1 MTHVRAIVLVP
12 FPYSDRL
19 AEKRRPALVV
29 AHPSIGEGPELFW
42 LAMITTARRSA
53 WIGDVPVPEIAEA
66 GLQAPCVV
74 RSAKLVSL
82 ESVRIVRTIGA
93 VSSTTLDQVRANIRR
108 ELETKAR

>member
-1 MTHVRAIVLVP
+1 MTHVGAIVLVP

-108 ELETKAR
+108 ELETGAR